1 MKKLILLAAFIISVN
16 SFAGISLTGGTSGSW
31 SAITNAS
38 GGKDLSGNFAFTN
51 SGTSKINS
59 FRNSNTTSSRRE
71 IRNI

>member
-1 MKKLILLAAFIISVN
+1 MSLMKKLILLAAFIISVN

-51 SGTSKINS
+51 SGT
-59 FRNSNTTSSRRE
+59 
-71 IRNI
+71 